1 VSMPSRTPAPRVGPR
16 ARIEPEVVRK
26 LFEDSGLS
34 KADFAALAGASVRRM
49 KKGGY
54 ASNTVTQWISGER
67 QMSADTY
74 EVLTTRLR
82 LLKENVATFAEL
94 VSQPLEEIV
103 GNLLEWIF
111 MPKPEMLNT
120 EQLLL
125 IANEL
130 AERGKTESAQVI
142 RDTVA
147 QIRRMQPVETKA
159 SLMARNTQK

>member
-1 VSMPSRTPAPRVGPR
+1 
-16 ARIEPEVVRK
+16 
-26 LFEDSGLS
+26 
-34 KADFAALAGASVRRM
+34 
-49 KKGGY
+49 
-54 ASNTVTQWISGER
+54 
-67 QMSADTY
+67 MSADTY